1 MAWKQ
6 PIGMDSDGGG
16 QRAPKAPPAP
26 LPQLSFDS
34 PVIRTA
40 PAAPVYN
47 PPVYRPPVSNYV
59 PSVPSQQPW
68 AGSASPGT
76 PAPAAPPPPP
86 KPNYEGMGNGELKGH
101 DATFADQDAMYTDKL
116 KKYIADYDRQVGSG
130 IWGRQVKA
138 EDLGGT
144 LGNDFKTA
152 SEGIARNREA
162 GLTNLSEDFANRGL
176 GSSGLFVKNHQDA
189 SNNYDRQKTGLGNSI
204 INQVNDLGFRRN
216 NFEADIQA
224 SLAGARRDA
233 LSRLASS
240 QSLA

>member
-1 MAWKQ
+1 MVKPS
-6 PIGMDSDGGG
+6 PIGMLKGISDR
-16 QRAPKAPPAP
+16 QPPKPPPP
-26 LPQLSFDS
+26 LLVFDS
-34 PVIRTA
+34 PVIRAA
-40 PAAPVYN
+40 PAAPVYQAPRYN
-47 PPVYRPPVSNYV
+47 PPVSNYI
-59 PSVPSQQPW
+59 PSAPSQQPW
-68 AGSASPGT
+68 TGGYSPGT

-130 IWGRQVKA
+130 IWGKQVKA

-152 SEGIARNREA
+152 SQGIERNRTQ
-162 GLTNLSEDFANRGL
+162 GLTSLSEDFANRGL

-189 SNNYDRQKTGLGNSI
+189 SNNYDRQKTGLGSSI

-224 SLAGARRDA
+224 SLASARRDA

>member
-1 MAWKQ
+1 MGFFDG
-6 PIGMDSDGGG
+6 IGDFFG
-16 QRAPKAPPAP
+16 ATKPTPPPP
-26 LPQLSFDS
+26 LKFDS
-34 PVIRTA
+34 PVIRTQ
-40 PAAPVYN
+40 PAAPVYQAPRYN
-47 PPVYRPPVSNYV
+47 PPVSNYV
-59 PSVPSQQPW
+59 PTVPSQQPW
-68 AGSASPGT
+68 SGSASPGT

-86 KPNYEGMGNGELKGH
+86 KPNYERMGNGELKGH

-116 KKYIADYDRQVGSG
+116 KKYVADYDRQVGSG
-130 IWGRQVKA
+130 IWGKQVKA

-152 SEGIARNREA
+152 SEGLARNRES

-176 GSSGLFVKNHQDA
+176 GSSGLFAKGHQDA
-189 SNNYDRQKTGLGNSI
+189 SNNYDRQKTGLGSSI

-224 SLAGARRDA
+224 SLASARRDA

-240 QSLA
+240 QTLA